1 MISHQAYLD
10 VATSRDEK
18 TFEKR
23 LVGFA
28 EAMGFPL
35 VSAVLVVDRPAAPSR
50 FISVGNI
57 PDAYKSSYGDPELSR
72 RSPVMTRLKNLAHPF
87 AYDQS
92 LYVHDGAG
100 HLWEHQAA
108 FGYKTGIA
116 MAMHMDNGR
125 HFLLG
130 VDREESLPTED
141 LALTRLMADLQLLG
155 AFAQET
161 AVRLL
166 TPHSGPEEEV
176 PLLSPRELEILR
188 WTSAGKSAAVIG
200 EILGI
205 HRGTVN
211 FHLQAASRKLA
222 VATKH
227 AAVSKAIRLGLI

>member
-10 VATSRDEK
+10 VATSRDRE

-23 LVGFA
+23 LVEFA
-28 EAMGFPL
+28 DKMGFPL
-35 VSAVLVVDRPAAPSR
+35 VSAILVIDRPASPPK
-50 FISVGNI
+50 FISVGNVSE
-57 PDAYKSSYGDPELSR
+57 AYKASYNDPELSR
-72 RSPVMTRLKNLAHPF
+72 RSPVLTRLKHLAHPF
-87 AYDQS
+87 IYDQS
-92 LYVHDGAG
+92 LYVHDGVG

-108 FGYKTGIA
+108 FGYKTGVA

-130 VDREESLPTED
+130 VDRDEPLPADEF
-141 LALTRLMADLQLLG
+141 ALTRMMADLQLLG

-166 TPHSGPEEEV
+166 TPLSDPQGEIPE
-176 PLLSPRELEILR
+176 LTPRELEILR
-188 WTSAGKSAAVIG
+188 WTSAGKSSEVIG

-211 FHLQAASRKLA
+211 FHLQAVSKKLA
-222 VATKH
+222 VSSKH
-227 AAVSKAIRLGLI
+227 AAVSKAIRLGLL